1 MKRKTLIISLSIAV
15 LIICAMA
22 AVMTG
27 CNAKGDEYA
36 DLVAIRINNHMAEWV
51 DSSYNFDYKG
61 VGELNVTVPYTN
73 YLEIN
78 DLIVSPKAT
87 AMVYEDEACT
97 QELKEKDYYIYIDIN
112 KTLYVKV
119 INNKKSN
126 IYKVNVT
133 VKQTNLPDNVDLSV
147 KDYDNRGGHVYIPD
161 SVKQVSIDG
170 EDYYVLDRLEWYD
183 CENISNA
190 ASQRYILSSDSRC
203 SHFWKFGS
211 DIFNGIFDGNG
222 YMLYVERSINEKG
235 ATNLTTI
242 KEIGEN
248 GVFRN
253 FTLAAT
259 STFNYNSD
267 TYAGYEVWNNKIAV
281 LCNENYGT
289 IDNVCNSI
297 SLMDS
302 TTRFAGDTEEEYVHR
317 LAIYADV
324 NRGVISNCLNK
335 GSIVGEESDIK
346 IRQFSIFANEMHG
359 EQYDYTG
366 SAKLIN
372 CVNTGNIEYN
382 TTASNDY
389 HNSGVYL
396 IATNADAYVQLNEVY
411 NVGRIQKSNN
421 KKKYG
426 RYFLNAS
433 SVNANGKSR
442 DVDCSRIK
450 DYTK

>member
-1 MKRKTLIISLSIAV
+1 MYF
-15 LIICAMA
+15 
-22 AVMTG
+22 
-27 CNAKGDEYA
+27 E
-36 DLVAIRINNHMAEWV
+36 
-51 DSSYNFDYKG
+51 
-61 VGELNVTVPYTN
+61 
-73 YLEIN
+73 
-78 DLIVSPKAT
+78 
-87 AMVYEDEACT
+87 
-97 QELKEKDYYIYIDIN
+97 
-112 KTLYVKV
+112 
-119 INNKKSN
+119 
-126 IYKVNVT
+126 
-133 VKQTNLPDNVDLSV
+133 NLDDTS
-147 KDYDNRGGHVYIPD
+147 
-161 SVKQVSIDG
+161 
-170 EDYYVLDRLEWYD
+170 
-183 CENISNA
+183 
-190 ASQRYILSSDSRC
+190 
-203 SHFWKFGS
+203 
-211 DIFNGIFDGNG
+211 FNGVFDGNG
-222 YMLYVERSINEKG
+222 YRLYVESI
-235 ATNLTTI
+235 TWWSSVTTITAI

-248 GVFRN
+248 GIFRN

-267 TYAGYEVWNNKIAV
+267 TYAGYEVWNNRAAL
-281 LCNENYGT
+281 LCKENYGT

-302 TTRFAGDTEEEYVHR
+302 TTRFAGDAEEEYVHR